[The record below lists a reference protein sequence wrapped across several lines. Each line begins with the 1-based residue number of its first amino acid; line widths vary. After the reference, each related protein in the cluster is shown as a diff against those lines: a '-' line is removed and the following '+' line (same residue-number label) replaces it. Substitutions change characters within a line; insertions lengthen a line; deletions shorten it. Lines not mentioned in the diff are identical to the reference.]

1 MGTLSHLESPVKAES
16 HSETAGFSCNFTSQ
30 LCEEPVKNYIT
41 AHTTLLPLPI
51 HLLKKLRLLLSPC
64 IGSRFGPHSSLT
76 SSWSAVDCVDR
87 CQCGMEDASLRF
99 SSIPAGTHLR
109 NKIAFPL
116 RNQKRSNLAMYNA
129 LHNQLRLQKADS
141 LTL

>member
-30 LCEEPVKNYIT
+30 LCEEPVKNDIT

-99 SSIPAGTHLR
+99 SSIPASTHLR

-116 RNQKRSNLAMYNA
+116 RNQKRSNLVMYNA

>member
-16 HSETAGFSCNFTSQ
+16 HSETAGFSFNFTPQ
-30 LCEEPVKNYIT
+30 LCEEPVKNDIT

-64 IGSRFGPHSSLT
+64 IGSRFGLHSST
-76 SSWSAVDCVDR
+76 SSRSAVDSVHR
-87 CQCGMEDASLRF
+87 CQCGTEDASLRF

-116 RNQKRSNLAMYNA
+116 GNQKRSNLAMYNA

-141 LTL
+141 LNL